1 MCKKIGKKGL
11 LHQPHHKTM
20 DIGEIVKHII
30 LDLVKTSI
38 SLYHVYFGM
47 SYIGHL
53 DNMYIFVCHKNEN
66 EMFWNCIVVSVIY
79 GL

>member
-1 MCKKIGKKGL
+1 
-11 LHQPHHKTM
+11 M

-30 LDLVKTSI
+30 LDLEKASI

-47 SYIGHL
+47 SCIGHL
-53 DNMYIFVCHKNEN
+53 YTMYIFVCHENEN
-66 EMFWNCIVVSVIY
+66 EMFWNCIVVSVIC